1 MKCFLPFLL
10 MIMLSWQ
17 LCSVLLSA
25 SFSSYLKKLQIR
37 DGRLVSS
44 LKVATAAQVH
54 RELLPRGN
62 GAGGSGEQHIRMDHL
77 QRSVEVG
84 QLQIDLPPLL
94 IILAVHAHRRRLDN
108 ARQAAG
114 HLKAVGGVG
123 AREGAMVR
131 PGHHQAAAL
140 ELVEQAEQR
149 PAGVLK
155 LAVVSELKKIGRR
168 LFRKVTTQ
176 SIYLLTS
183 RKPECMARLSSR

>member
-1 MKCFLPFLL
+1 

-25 SFSSYLKKLQIR
+25 SSSSSYLKKLQIR

-54 RELLPRGN
+54 CELLPRGN
-62 GAGGSGEQHIRMDHL
+62 GAGGRGEQHIRMDHL

-84 QLQIDLPPLL
+84 QLQIDFPPLL

-155 LAVVSELKKIGRR
+155 LTVVSKLKRGRT

-176 SIYLLTS
+176 GIYLP
-183 RKPECMARLSSR
+183 PESPSAWPG